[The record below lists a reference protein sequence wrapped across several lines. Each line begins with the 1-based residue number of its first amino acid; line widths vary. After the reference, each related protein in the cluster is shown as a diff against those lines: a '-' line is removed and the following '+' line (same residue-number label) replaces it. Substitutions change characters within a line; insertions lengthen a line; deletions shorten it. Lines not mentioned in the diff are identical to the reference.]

1 MSRLVPSLLGL
12 ALLTACAASPAP
24 PPTPAAV
31 CPVPD
36 RDAPAIRPTDL
47 SLINTSDSSPAPLLL
62 RRARLLDGSGGA
74 PRLGVDILIKD
85 GRIAAIGDA
94 LSAPPDALVVDLGGR
109 TLLPGLID
117 AHTHLLGEMA
127 ATHADNVMHAVQ
139 DSDADL
145 ALRGVAHARATL
157 LAGFTTVRDVGG
169 TFAIRSLRDAIAAG
183 RVSGPRIVAAN
194 HAIGITGGH
203 CDDTNGLRPDVF
215 GGPPDFRSGIADGP
229 EEARK
234 AVRHQIKL
242 GADVIKVCATGGVLS
257 SGDGVGDPQLTPAEL
272 AAIVDE
278 AARAGRKVAAHAHG
292 TDGIKDAVRAGV
304 HSIEHGSLLDPAAIA
319 LMKQRGTF
327 LVPTVYV
334 GRVVE
339 QAADSGKL
347 APDSAAKARFI
358 APRMRDSF
366 ARAVQ
371 AGVKIAFGTDAGVFP
386 HGDNAREF
394 AIMVELGM
402 TPSAAI
408 VSATRGAAELLGLR
422 DLGQVKPGFIAD
434 LLVVDGDP
442 LVDIRALERPAL
454 VIQSGQ
460 LVRPPSW

>member
-1 MSRLVPSLLGL
+1 MSTRPLLAC
-12 ALLTACAASPAP
+12 ALLTACAASPAAP
-24 PPTPAAV
+24 PAPAAV

-36 RDAPAIRPTDL
+36 RDAPVVRA
-47 SLINTSDSSPAPLLL
+47 SDMSPKTADAGALLL
-62 RRARLLDGSGGA
+62 RNARLLDGSGGA
-74 PRLGVDILIKD
+74 PQVGVDVLVTGD
-85 GRIAAIGDA
+85 RIASIGKG
-94 LSAPPDALVVDLGGR
+94 LQAPDGAAVIDLGGR

-127 ATHADNVMHAVQ
+127 PSHAESVMRGVQ
-139 DSDADL
+139 ETDADA

-215 GGPPDFRSGIADGP
+215 SGPPDFRAGIADGP
-229 EEARK
+229 DEVRK

-257 SGDGVGDPQLTPAEL
+257 SGDGAGDPQLTVAEL
-272 AAIVDE
+272 TAVVDE
-278 AARAGRKVAAHAHG
+278 AGRAGRKVAAHAHG
-292 TDGIKDAVRAGV
+292 TEGIKDAVRAGV
-304 HSIEHGSLLDPAAIA
+304 HSIEHGSLLDAEAIA
-319 LMKQRGTF
+319 LMKKKGTF

-334 GRVVE
+334 GRVIE
-339 QAADSGKL
+339 QAADGGKL
-347 APDSAAKARFI
+347 AADSAAKARFI

-366 ARAVQ
+366 ARAVK

-394 AIMVELGM
+394 SVMVDLGM
-402 TPSAAI
+402 APKDAI
-408 VSATRGAAELLGLR
+408 VAATRSAAELLGLR

-434 LLVVDGDP
+434 LVVVDGDP
-442 LVDIRALERPAL
+442 LADIRVLERPAL
-454 VIQSGQ
+454 VVQGGRP
-460 LVRPPSW
+460 VRPPAW

>member
-1 MSRLVPSLLGL
+1 MSPK
-12 ALLTACAASPAP
+12 TA
-24 PPTPAAV
+24 
-31 CPVPD
+31 
-36 RDAPAIRPTDL
+36 DAEA
-47 SLINTSDSSPAPLLL
+47 LLL
-62 RRARLLDGSGGA
+62 RNARLIDGSGG
-74 PRLGVDILIKD
+74 PPQDGVDVLVTG
-85 GRIAAIGDA
+85 GRISGIGKGLQAPEGAAVI
-94 LSAPPDALVVDLGGR
+94 DLGGR

-127 ATHADNVMHAVQ
+127 PTHAESVMRDVQ
-139 DSDADL
+139 ESDADR

-169 TFAIRSLRDAIAAG
+169 TFAIRSLRDAIADG

-215 GGPPDFRSGIADGP
+215 GGPPDFRTGIADGP
-229 EEARK
+229 DEVRK

-257 SGDGVGDPQLTPAEL
+257 SGDGAGDSQLTVAEL
-272 AAIVDE
+272 TAIVEE
-278 AARAGRKVAAHAHG
+278 AGRAGRKVAAHAHG
-292 TDGIKDAVRAGV
+292 TEGIKDAVRAGV
-304 HSIEHGSLLDPAAIA
+304 HSIEHGSLLDAEAIA
-319 LMKQRGTF
+319 LMKKKGTF

-334 GRVVE
+334 GRVIE
-339 QAADSGKL
+339 QAADGGKL

-366 ARAVQ
+366 ARAVK

-394 AIMVELGM
+394 SVMVDLGM
-402 TPSAAI
+402 APKDAI
-408 VSATRGAAELLGLR
+408 VAATRSAAELLGLR

-434 LLVVDGDP
+434 LVVVDGDP
-442 LVDIRALERPAL
+442 LADIRVLERPAL
-454 VIQSGQ
+454 VVQGGRP
-460 LVRPPSW
+460 VRPPAW

>member
-1 MSRLVPSLLGL
+1 MSLK
-12 ALLTACAASPAP
+12 TA
-24 PPTPAAV
+24 
-31 CPVPD
+31 
-36 RDAPAIRPTDL
+36 DAEA
-47 SLINTSDSSPAPLLL
+47 LLL
-62 RRARLLDGSGGA
+62 RNARLIDGSGGA
-74 PRLGVDILIKD
+74 PQVGVDVLVKD
-85 GRIAAIGDA
+85 GRIAELGKGLATPAGAAVI
-94 LSAPPDALVVDLGGR
+94 DLGGR

-117 AHTHLLGEMA
+117 AHTHLLSEMA
-127 ATHADNVMHAVQ
+127 PSHAEGVMREVQ
-139 DSDADL
+139 ESDADL

-169 TFAIRSLRDAIAAG
+169 TFAIRSLRDAINAG

-215 GGPPDFRSGIADGP
+215 GGPPDFRAGIADGP
-229 EEARK
+229 DEVRK

-257 SGDGVGDPQLTPAEL
+257 SGDGAGDPQLTVAEL
-272 AAIVDE
+272 TAIVEE
-278 AARAGRKVAAHAHG
+278 AGRAGRKVAAHAHG
-292 TDGIKDAVRAGV
+292 TEGIKDAVRAGV
-304 HSIEHGSLLDPAAIA
+304 HSIEHGSLLDAEAIA
-319 LMKQRGTF
+319 LMKKKGTY

-334 GRVVE
+334 GRVIE
-339 QAADSGKL
+339 QAADGGKL

-366 ARAVQ
+366 ARAVK

-394 AIMVELGM
+394 SVMVDLGM
-402 TPSAAI
+402 APKDAI
-408 VSATRGAAELLGLR
+408 VAATRSAAELLGLR

-434 LLVVDGDP
+434 LVVVDGDP
-442 LVDIRALERPAL
+442 LADIRVLERPAL
-454 VIQSGQ
+454 VVQGGRP
-460 LVRPPSW
+460 VRPPAW

>member
-1 MSRLVPSLLGL
+1 MTPK
-12 ALLTACAASPAP
+12 TA
-24 PPTPAAV
+24 
-31 CPVPD
+31 D
-36 RDAPAIRPTDL
+36 GDA
-47 SLINTSDSSPAPLLL
+47 LLL
-62 RRARLLDGSGGA
+62 RNARLIDGSGGA
-74 PRLGVDILIKD
+74 PQVGVDVLVTG
-85 GRIAAIGDA
+85 GRISGIGKGLQAPEGAAVI
-94 LSAPPDALVVDLGGR
+94 DLGGR

-127 ATHADNVMHAVQ
+127 PTHAESVMRDVQ
-139 DSDADL
+139 ESDADR

-169 TFAIRSLRDAIAAG
+169 TFAIRSLRDAIADG

-203 CDDTNGLRPDVF
+203 CDDTNGLRPDIF
-215 GGPPDFRSGIADGP
+215 GGPPDFRTGIADGP
-229 EEARK
+229 DEVRK

-257 SGDGVGDPQLTPAEL
+257 SGDGAGDPQLTVAEL
-272 AAIVDE
+272 TAIVDE
-278 AARAGRKVAAHAHG
+278 AGRAGRKVAAHAHG
-292 TDGIKDAVRAGV
+292 TEGIKDAVRAGV
-304 HSIEHGSLLDPAAIA
+304 HSIEHGSLLDAEAIA
-319 LMKQRGTF
+319 LMKKKGTF

-334 GRVVE
+334 GRVIE
-339 QAADSGKL
+339 QAADGGKL

-366 ARAVQ
+366 ARAVK

-394 AIMVELGM
+394 SVMVDLGM
-402 TPSAAI
+402 APKDAI
-408 VSATRGAAELLGLR
+408 VAATRSAAELLGLR

-434 LLVVDGDP
+434 LVVVDGDP
-442 LVDIRALERPAL
+442 LADIRLLERPAL
-454 VIQSGQ
+454 VVQGGRP
-460 LVRPPSW
+460 VRPPAW

>member
-1 MSRLVPSLLGL
+1 MTPK
-12 ALLTACAASPAP
+12 TA
-24 PPTPAAV
+24 
-31 CPVPD
+31 
-36 RDAPAIRPTDL
+36 
-47 SLINTSDSSPAPLLL
+47 DSEALLL
-62 RRARLLDGSGGA
+62 RNARLIDGSGGA
-74 PRLGVDILIKD
+74 PQVGVDVLVTG
-85 GRIAAIGDA
+85 GRISGIGKGLQAPEGAAVI
-94 LSAPPDALVVDLGGR
+94 DLGGR

-127 ATHADNVMHAVQ
+127 PTHAESVMRDVQ
-139 DSDADL
+139 ESDADR

-169 TFAIRSLRDAIAAG
+169 TFAIRSLRDAIADG

-215 GGPPDFRSGIADGP
+215 GGPPDFRAGIADGP
-229 EEARK
+229 DEVRK

-257 SGDGVGDPQLTPAEL
+257 SGDGAGDSQLTVAEL
-272 AAIVDE
+272 TAIVEE
-278 AARAGRKVAAHAHG
+278 AGRAGRKVAAHAHG
-292 TDGIKDAVRAGV
+292 TEGIKDAVRAGV
-304 HSIEHGSLLDPAAIA
+304 HSIEHGSLLDAEAIA
-319 LMKQRGTF
+319 LMKKKGTF

-334 GRVVE
+334 GRVIE
-339 QAADSGKL
+339 QAADGGKL

-366 ARAVQ
+366 ARAVK

-394 AIMVELGM
+394 SVMVDLGM
-402 TPSAAI
+402 APKDAI
-408 VSATRGAAELLGLR
+408 VAATRSAAELLGLR

-434 LLVVDGDP
+434 LVVVDGDP
-442 LVDIRALERPAL
+442 LADIRVLERPAL
-454 VIQSGQ
+454 VVQGGRP
-460 LVRPPSW
+460 VRPPAW